1 MSTGARGRAD
11 PSRPLLTAPR
21 RHGQQEGGGRGM
33 LATRDRAGRRALAGL
48 GLAFALSA
56 GVTGTANAIAAPPRP
71 PAPTGLTATAAGG
84 SAVNLTW
91 GAPTAPAG
99 LALLSYDVYRGTS
112 SGGESTVP
120 VNSVPLRVT
129 SDTVSGLDSGITYY
143 FDVTAVYATGQ
154 SLPSREAF
162 ATTAKLTGPRK
173 PQRVDFGAL
182 AARAVGARFTISA
195 SASSGLPVSFG
206 SDTPRACAVSRA
218 AVKTLA
224 AGRCEIRASQGGNA

>member
-1 MSTGARGRAD
+1 
-11 PSRPLLTAPR
+11 TAPR

-56 GVTGTANAIAAPPRP
+56 GVTGTAN
-71 PAPTGLTATAAGG
+71 ATAAGG

-143 FDVTAVYATGQ
+143 FDVTA
-154 SLPSREAF
+154 
-162 ATTAKLTGPRK
+162 
-173 PQRVDFGAL
+173 
-182 AARAVGARFTISA
+182 
-195 SASSGLPVSFG
+195 
-206 SDTPRACAVSRA
+206 
-218 AVKTLA
+218 
-224 AGRCEIRASQGGNA
+224 